1 MPDILIV
8 KDGNTLVPKMG
19 VTDAQRLT
27 WMRSFAIYDINADGS
42 KSGPYGPTDAARE
55 SVNAYAEVDTN
66 GLPTGQIVTPSGD
79 VVGGGVAWTGRGPSR
94 LLPSNGNVNIGAAV
108 SNVTGFRTVVVQHPA
123 IRPFS
128 GVWLRFGH
136 YNTSAG
142 LTLQAARVTSTPVHL
157 STPNNDGALVWSSGA
172 AAKVAGAALPYT
184 SAAAVAG
191 TSGGVI
197 PAVFSTDRIP
207 VTSVARTDSATHGSM
222 PLLRSAVYINDG
234 AVIPSLSSGN
244 LQALNNLAD
253 NPGLKYGNFLYTS
266 GTDGVTTLGSVS
278 VGEFGGAMTPLE
290 VVFDYDV
297 PVRQVACFG
306 DSNTQGTGT
315 TSGWAAW
322 PARMMFQ
329 AINDDV
335 PISASNYANAGQRH
349 ADSINTAIAYMP
361 SIAGTTKAAV
371 FISGWSPN
379 EGAASDEVM
388 QACRANVL
396 KAMARA
402 READL
407 PLTVGTTPP
416 VTGYTSSQK
425 ARVLTH
431 NEWVRSLAAH
441 GVRVLDIAN
450 LLAPAGVLLPEY
462 DSDGTHWTDAAH
474 IAVAALARTHFA

>member
-1 MPDILIV
+1 MATEY
-8 KDGNTLVPKMG
+8 GNNQGGVAALASGTPNNPQQGVRPIGWNKLDPENVPALVEG
-19 VTDAQRLT
+19 AQII
-27 WMRSFAIYDINADGS
+27 A
-42 KSGPYGPTDAARE
+42 
-55 SVNAYAEVDTN
+55 
-66 GLPTGQIVTPSGD
+66 PSGQ
-79 VVGGGVAWTGRGPSR
+79 VVGGGSPWSGRGPLR

-142 LTLQAARVTSTPVHL
+142 LILQAARVTSTPVHL
-157 STPNNDGALVWSSGA
+157 STPNNDGGLVWSAGA

-184 SAAAVAG
+184 SSAAVAG

-207 VTSVARTDSATHGSM
+207 VTSVARTDSATHGNR

-234 AVIPSLSSGN
+234 AVIPSLSSGS
-244 LQALNNLAD
+244 LQALNSLSD
-253 NPGLKYGNFLYTS
+253 NPGFKYGNFLYTS

-278 VGEFGGAMTPLE
+278 VGEFGGAMIPLE

-306 DSNTQGTGT
+306 DSNTQGVGT
-315 TSGWAAW
+315 TSGWAGW
-322 PARMMFQ
+322 PARMVFQ
-329 AINDDV
+329 AVNDEV

-361 SIAGTTKAAV
+361 SLVSTTKAAV
-371 FISGWSPN
+371 YISGWSPN
-379 EGAASDEVM
+379 EGANDDAVM
-388 QACRANVL
+388 AACRANVL
-396 KAMARA
+396 KALARA
-402 READL
+402 NEAGL
-407 PLTVGTTPP
+407 QLTVGTTPP
-416 VTGYTSSQK
+416 VTSYTAKQK
-425 ARVLTH
+425 ARIAAH
-431 NEWVRSLAAH
+431 NTWVRTLSSYGA
-441 GVRVLDIAN
+441 RVLDIAQ
-450 LLAPAGVLLPEY
+450 LLAPNGDLSQDY

-474 IAVAALARTHFA
+474 IAVASLARAHFA